1 VEVLKIHH
9 FHHHVRPPPP
19 LSSPGQQYQHEHRA
33 CHNNDYWK
41 SVPDE
46 REEDPNVGN
55 YCVPPQYLT
64 SERQYPS
71 SPLTVP
77 SSNDEDTTL
86 GAGGDGG
93 IVHAPMA
100 LEDMSF
106 HMFANSLEEERL
118 DDDKEG
124 FAFFPGSSKIP
135 IYIDS
140 SSSSPEHYCSELDL
154 AKDDLLHALAI
165 SGGDVD
171 TPAFQQALAPL
182 ARHYAET
189 GWDACDSDGIYSN
202 YDGARQLEGMWL
214 TLSKASY
221 FGQLGTTADG
231 GDPMYTLGRM
241 SFDMFRPTQLICS
254 LQGNFNPVRVVDS
267 EERARLMEQ
276 CPTSLRE
283 EIANG
288 TSVLRKYE

>member
-1 VEVLKIHH
+1 
-9 FHHHVRPPPP
+9 
-19 LSSPGQQYQHEHRA
+19 
-33 CHNNDYWK
+33 
-41 SVPDE
+41 
-46 REEDPNVGN
+46 
-55 YCVPPQYLT
+55 
-64 SERQYPS
+64 
-71 SPLTVP
+71 
-77 SSNDEDTTL
+77 
-86 GAGGDGG
+86 
-93 IVHAPMA
+93 
-100 LEDMSF
+100 
-106 HMFANSLEEERL
+106 MFANLLEEERL
-118 DDDKEG
+118 DDDEEG
-124 FAFFPGSSKIP
+124 PAFFPGSSKIP

-140 SSSSPEHYCSELDL
+140 SSSSLEHYCSELDL

-171 TPAFQQALAPL
+171 TSAFQQALAPL
-182 ARHYAET
+182 ARHHAET
-189 GWDACDSDGIYSN
+189 GWDACGSDGIYSN
-202 YDGARQLEGMWL
+202 YDGARRLEGMWL

-221 FGQLGTTADG
+221 FGQLGTTPDG